1 MEAAQLAQRKALKC
15 QWNPKFQRSSHNSP
29 DDLDMNVRYY
39 ISKSRNHP
47 VDIWSFLRSNKT
59 DPSSKVFSLSN
70 DHVYSTSH
78 VCNPQGFL
86 PKLQDHILGRLL
98 ERPSQGDTYGD
109 FSDAERNTVH
119 ILGNKLFKVSTMTV
133 NYTSYDIDIRRDYDL
148 VNPRS
153 HPDIMVVSPDSETN
167 DISPFWYARVL
178 KIFHADVWTS
188 HPDVCD
194 KSIHRMNIL
203 WVRWFGSEPG
213 YNWGFSRARLPKI
226 GFVEWN
232 DPFAFTFLDPAH
244 VVRGCH
250 LIPAFAEGR
259 TSMLLPEGK
268 SAARVLVA
276 EETDDWLNFYVGMCV
291 TTRVTICHG
300 NDTDCQWLY
309 SFADRDLMI
318 RHYGGGIG
326 HLQDVYSVDHE
337 QNDMMPV
344 VQEDSGDAEDGIR
357 PTGKSN
363 VAVESDSESGTDDC
377 DMGFGSE
384 RGDDDFSEDEESDGY
399 ATP

>member
-1 MEAAQLAQRKALKC
+1 MKSAASH
-15 QWNPKFQRSSHNSP
+15 WN
-29 DDLDMNVRYY
+29 
-39 ISKSRNHP
+39 
-47 VDIWSFLRSNKT
+47 
-59 DPSSKVFSLSN
+59 
-70 DHVYSTSH
+70 
-78 VCNPQGFL
+78 VCNLQGFL

-109 FSDAERNTVH
+109 FSDGERNMVH
-119 ILGNKLFKVSTMTV
+119 ILGNKLFEVSTMTV
-133 NYTSYDIDIRRDYDL
+133 NYTSYDVRRDYDL
-148 VNPRS
+148 INPRS

-178 KIFHADVWTS
+178 KIFHANVWTS
-188 HPDVCD
+188 HPDVSD
-194 KSIHRMNIL
+194 HSTQSMNIL

-213 YNWGFSRARLPKI
+213 YNWGFSRACLPKI

-259 TSMLLPEGK
+259 TSTLLPEGK

-276 EETDDWLNFYVGMCV
+276 EETVDWVNFYVGMCV
-291 TTRVTICHG
+291 MRVIICD
-300 NDTDCQWLY
+300 DTDWVY

-318 RHYGGGIG
+318 RHHGGGVG
-326 HLQDVYSVDHE
+326 HSQDVRSIDHE
-337 QNDMMPV
+337 KNDM
-344 VQEDSGDAEDGIR
+344 VQEDSGIVEDGIR
-357 PTGKSN
+357 PRG
-363 VAVESDSESGTDDC
+363 VAVESDSESETDY
-377 DMGFGSE
+377 DMGSGSE
-384 RGDDDFSEDEESDGY
+384 RCDDDFSEDELSDGY

>member
-1 MEAAQLAQRKALKC
+1 
-15 QWNPKFQRSSHNSP
+15 
-29 DDLDMNVRYY
+29 
-39 ISKSRNHP
+39 
-47 VDIWSFLRSNKT
+47 
-59 DPSSKVFSLSN
+59 
-70 DHVYSTSH
+70 
-78 VCNPQGFL
+78 
-86 PKLQDHILGRLL
+86 L

-109 FSDAERNTVH
+109 FSDADRNTVH
-119 ILGNKLFKVSTMTV
+119 ILGNKLFEVSTMAV
-133 NYTSYDIDIRRDYDL
+133 NYTSYDIRRAYDL

-153 HPDIMVVSPDSETN
+153 HPDIMVISPDSETN
-167 DISPFWYARVL
+167 DTSPFWYARVL
-178 KIFHADVWTS
+178 KIYHADVWTS
-188 HPDVCD
+188 HPDVRD
-194 KSIHRMNIL
+194 HSIRSMNIL

-259 TSMLLPEGK
+259 TSTLLPEGK

-276 EETDDWLNFYVGMCV
+276 EESDDWLNFYVGMYV
-291 TTRVTICHG
+291 MTRVSIYL
-300 NDTDCQWLY
+300 DTDWIY

-326 HLQDVYSVDHE
+326 HLQDVCFVDQE
-337 QNDMMPV
+337 ENDM
-344 VQEDSGDAEDGIR
+344 VQDSEDSGAAEDGTR
-357 PTGKSN
+357 PVGGNN
-363 VAVESDSESGTDDC
+363 VAVESDSESETDY
-377 DMGFGSE
+377 DMPVGSGSE

>member
-1 MEAAQLAQRKALKC
+1 MEAAQLAQRKALK
-15 QWNPKFQRSSHNSP
+15 WNPKFQRSSHTSP

-39 ISKSRNHP
+39 ISKSRNHS
-47 VDIWSFLRSNKT
+47 VDIWSFLRSNKA
-59 DPSSKVFSLSN
+59 DPSLKVFSLSN
-70 DHVYSTSH
+70 DHIYSTSH
-78 VCNPQGFL
+78 VRNPQGFL

-109 FSDAERNTVH
+109 FSDAERNMVH
-119 ILGNKLFKVSTMTV
+119 ILGNKLFEVSTMTV
-133 NYTSYDIDIRRDYDL
+133 NYTSYDIRRDYDL

-153 HPDIMVVSPDSETN
+153 HPDIMIVSPDSETN
-167 DISPFWYARVL
+167 DTSPFWYARVL
-178 KIFHADVWTS
+178 KIYHADVWTS
-188 HPDVCD
+188 HPDVHD
-194 KSIHRMNIL
+194 HSIRSMNIL

-213 YNWGFSRARLPKI
+213 YKWGFSCARLPKI

-259 TSMLLPEGK
+259 TSTLLPEGK

-276 EETDDWLNFYVGMCV
+276 EEIDDWLNFYVGMCV
-291 TTRVTICHG
+291 MTRVAIY
-300 NDTDCQWLY
+300 NNTDWIY

-318 RHYGGGIG
+318 RHHGGGIG
-326 HLQDVYSVDHE
+326 HLQDVRSVDHE
-337 QNDMMPV
+337 PEQNDM
-344 VQEDSGDAEDGIR
+344 VQEDSGTVEDGTR
-357 PTGKSN
+357 LRGESN
-363 VAVESDSESGTDDC
+363 VAVESESESETDY
-377 DMGFGSE
+377 DMSSGSE